1 MGNDMPEIKMGV
13 KPMTASRA
21 IIGRI
26 DWRRCETCIHCPPD
40 TGGCDV
46 PEDEWEE
53 GVHIEYDSVICES
66 YSRIKKKESK

>member
-1 MGNDMPEIKMGV
+1 MGV

-40 TGGCDV
+40 TGGCNV
-46 PEDEWEE
+46 PEDEREE

-66 YSRIKKKESK
+66 YSRIKKKELK